1 MKVLYPRSGKKY
13 ILAQESF
20 IGASNSIKEVFF
32 NQSYKK
38 YFSASGNLKSCKH
51 NNEVNKIMKIPI
63 LPCEGNLDY
72 HIDYALYAYIAALS
86 PVLPHQIS
94 ALKRHYAEKMGCTI
108 RTVERHFNDL
118 IKRGY
123 CYKDNLG
130 LHLIERE
137 GVKVE
142 QEMVKYIFAF
152 CEPKVL
158 ECIFPILNYC
168 INNQYITLTELQ
180 AYLGY
185 SNTHHHKSALYREA
199 LKTLAHLNVIE
210 YQDVYAPY
218 PAIYITYIGDKYYEE
233 H

>member
-1 MKVLYPRSGKKY
+1 
-13 ILAQESF
+13 
-20 IGASNSIKEVFF
+20 
-32 NQSYKK
+32 
-38 YFSASGNLKSCKH
+38 
-51 NNEVNKIMKIPI
+51 MKIPI

-72 HIDYALYAYIAALS
+72 HTDYALYAYIAALS
-86 PVLPHQIS
+86 PVLPHQIPS
-94 ALKRHYAEKMGCTI
+94 LKRHYAEKMGCTM

-130 LHLIERE
+130 LHLVEVE
-137 GVKVE
+137 GTRVE

-158 ECIFPILNYC
+158 ECIFPILDYC
-168 INNQYITLTELQ
+168 INNQYIILTELQ

-199 LKTLAHLNVIE
+199 LKTLAHLNIIE

-218 PAIYITYIGDKYYEE
+218 PAIYITYIGDKYYGE

>member
-38 YFSASGNLKSCKH
+38 YFSASGNLKSCKN

-72 HIDYALYAYIAALS
+72 HVDYALYAYIAALS